1 LPSRRTWVPRDRVVQ
16 ALTQADAGLHDE
28 LGEALPDTIDEL

>member
-1 LPSRRTWVPRDRVVQ
+1 VQ